1 MTPAGWRQRD
11 AACGKEYVH
20 TASPHAYIPATLQR
34 SDATQTSQPQ
44 PTGLSLDE
52 IRRIVLDLIG

>member
-1 MTPAGWRQRD
+1 M
-11 AACGKEYVH
+11 H

-34 SDATQTSQPQ
+34 SEANQTIQPQ

>member
-1 MTPAGWRQRD
+1 M
-11 AACGKEYVH
+11 H
-20 TASPHAYIPATLQR
+20 TASPHAYILATLQR
-34 SDATQTSQPQ
+34 SEANQTIQPQ